1 MSHIEYERL
10 HHNLRRLKLMT
21 FESILDNY
29 LGAAANDGKSTIEIL
44 DHLVTQEVQSKESRS
59 LAYRMRIA
67 GFPVEKML
75 GEFDFEFQPSIDRTV
90 INEIA
95 SLKFVHNAEN
105 VVFLGPP
112 GVGKTHLSVGLGI
125 AAAEAG
131 FRVHFANA
139 STLVEDLSKAD
150 GGRKLEEKKP
160 YL

>member
-1 MSHIEYERL
+1 
-10 HHNLRRLKLMT
+10 
-21 FESILDNY
+21 
-29 LGAAANDGKSTIEIL
+29 
-44 DHLVTQEVQSKESRS
+44 
-59 LAYRMRIA
+59 
-67 GFPVEKML
+67 VEKRL
-75 GEFDFEFQPSIDRTV
+75 DQFDFEFQPSIDRAV

-112 GVGKTHLSVGLGI
+112 GVGKTHLSIGIGI

-150 GGRKLEEKKP
+150 RDKRLEEKIRGLP
-160 YL
+160 SSSF